1 MGEFSQE
8 DIDKVTALLREAK
21 KGKRDLDSLMQ
32 EAGTAAQVCLGEMYE
47 EGKGVR
53 RNYRLAV
60 EWYRKAAEQGN
71 DYAQCNLGECYENGD
86 GVTKDIS
93 EAVKWYR
100 KAAAQGNPY
109 AKDNL
114 KRLGYSE

>member
-53 RNYRLAV
+53 RNYRRAV
-60 EWYRKAAEQGN
+60 EWYRKAAEQG
-71 DYAQCNLGECYENGD
+71 DAAGQYELGWMYREGM
-86 GVTKDIS
+86 GVDKDCQ

-100 KAAAQGNPY
+100 KSAEQGY
-109 AKDNL
+109 VRAL
-114 KRLGYSE
+114 CSLG